1 MILTSN
7 FKTAGHLPRAVAISR
22 STPRGWQG
30 KSYKPLAPT
39 WNLVKISDFT
49 EFIRLYRAQVLHNL
63 DPRQVL
69 LELGGDNVVLLC
81 WEAPGEFCHRL
92 VVAAWL
98 QKELGVVVKEFNP
111 KLRRHQDWL
120 KAMGVRER

>member
-7 FKTAGHLPRAVAISR
+7 FKTAGHFPRAVAISR
-22 STPRGWQG
+22 SAPKGWRG

-39 WNLVKISDFT
+39 WNLVKITDPT
-49 EFIRLYRAQVLHNL
+49 EFIRLYRAQVLNNL

-69 LELGGDNVVLLC
+69 LELGGDDFIMLC
-81 WEAPGEFCHRL
+81 WESPGEFCHRL

-98 QKELGVVVKEFNP
+98 QKELGLVVEELNP
-111 KLRRHQDWL
+111 KLKKHAEWL
-120 KAMGVRER
+120 RTIKEGE